1 MMNSYKQYFD
11 YIENAIQNI
20 KEQEL
25 NKIEE
30 VSQRF
35 ADCIANDG
43 VIHLYGSG
51 HSRIGV
57 EEMFPRYGSFPGF
70 HPIVELSTT
79 FYQQVV
85 GANGIRQSMFIENIE
100 GLASR
105 ILDNFVI
112 KPQDCFLLFTTSGT
126 GNVVIDMAIEAK
138 KKNNFVVGI
147 TSSEN
152 CEVATSKHSSNQKLS
167 CVADIILDNKAPIGD
182 ASVHIQNMKS
192 PVGPTSTIG
201 NALIVN
207 LIKVR
212 VAELLIERKYPLHV
226 ITHPHFIGKE
236 ASSKVFEDVLKE
248 YDRQMKRS

>member
-1 MMNSYKQYFD
+1 MKDSYSQYFN
-11 YIENAIQNI
+11 YIENAIQEI
-20 KEQEL
+20 KQKEL
-25 NKIEE
+25 DKIEE

-138 KKNNFVVGI
+138 KKSNFVVGI
-147 TSSEN
+147 TSKEN
-152 CEVATSKHSSNQKLS
+152 CEIATSKHSSNKKLS
-167 CVADIILDNKAPIGD
+167 CVADILLDNQAPIGD
-182 ASVHIQNMKS
+182 AIVHLGGMDS

-212 VAELLIERKYPLHV
+212 VAELLLEKKYPLYV

-236 ASSKVFEDVLKE
+236 KSEKALENVLNE
-248 YDRQMKRS
+248 YDRQMKRT